1 MTFRT
6 SIVSL
11 FLLSAI
17 VSPLLAASGNVEKK
31 EYVCMMQDMVLGKP
45 GIPIQFEGRT
55 YYGCC
60 EMCRDKI
67 KSDPLRYTKASDPV
81 SGKGV
86 DKASAFIYGL
96 EGTTFILRVWQIEK
110 PSLKILRN
118 FSKGSRSE
126 QKAFDSSL
134 RVRVRS

>member
-60 EMCRDKI
+60 EMCRNKI

-96 EGTTFILRVWQIEK
+96 EGTTFYFE
-110 PSLKILRN
+110 SLANRKTFAKN
-118 FSKGSRSE
+118 P
-126 QKAFDSSL
+126 QKFL
-134 RVRVRS
+134 KR